1 MSKRFKTQ
9 RFRVQVSVDA
19 RGDTSGRE
27 MTLTG
32 SLLAVSTPL
41 TIRTLRDASVELD
54 RLVRN
59 ALQVID

>member
-32 SLLAVSTPL
+32 SLLAVSTPR
-41 TIRTLRDASVELD
+41 TIRTLRDSSVELD